1 MCYANLMG
9 RDNED
14 EKCPITY
21 NEQVDKFFILDILE
35 QSFSFNLLEMQ

>member
-1 MCYANLMG
+1 MG

-21 NEQVDKFFILDILE
+21 NEQVDKFFILDIME
-35 QSFSFNLLEMQ
+35 ESFDCNLFEM